1 MVMLEKETKSCVKSS
16 GVSIVML
23 TFSLMFVFAAV
34 QVGQSQDFGVVWD
47 FSGGSDGASPYSLLT
62 VDQGGNLYGT
72 TFLSGAG
79 NGTVFKLNREG
90 DGWIFTT
97 LYQFKGGNDGSGP
110 YHGGV
115 VFGPDGSLYGTTAAG
130 GGTGGACANFAD
142 EYVGCGVVYN
152 LRPSISFCRS
162 VLCPWTETVLYRFQ
176 GHEDGSAPFGN
187 LVFDGS
193 GNLYGVTYYGGPNST
208 GTVYKLSLSSGG
220 WTKTTIYTFSGGS
233 DGASP
238 ADGLTMDVFGN
249 LYGTTLFGGAF
260 GGGTVFMLTP
270 SGGAWSKTILYNFT
284 GGDDGANPYAAV
296 VFDRSGNLY
305 GTTESGSAFELTPGV
320 GGWSFNTLQDFGGYV
335 DGGPHGQVAIDAA
348 GNVYGTTT
356 NDNHDHTG
364 TLWLLEP
371 TSSGWEYSQLYDFAN
386 GANGA
391 NPLNGMALGP
401 DTVLYGTTSSGGSHG
416 RGVVFEYAPFGF
428 GSERSV
434 K

>member
-1 MVMLEKETKSCVKSS
+1 M
-16 GVSIVML
+16 
-23 TFSLMFVFAAV
+23 
-34 QVGQSQDFGVVWD
+34 GQ
-47 FSGGSDGASPYSLLT
+47 
-62 VDQGGNLYGT
+62 
-72 TFLSGAG
+72 
-79 NGTVFKLNREG
+79 VFKLNREG
-90 DGWIFTT
+90 DGWIFTS

-176 GHEDGSAPFGN
+176 GHEDGSAPLGN

-305 GTTESGSAFELTPGV
+305 GNTRAGQPSSLHRELEVGRSIPSKTSADMSTV
-320 GGWSFNTLQDFGGYV
+320 GHMVRSLSM
-335 DGGPHGQVAIDAA
+335 
-348 GNVYGTTT
+348 
-356 NDNHDHTG
+356 
-364 TLWLLEP
+364 LLEMCTAQP
-371 TSSGWEYSQLYDFAN
+371 LTITMIIPVPSGCWNQRR
-386 GANGA
+386 
-391 NPLNGMALGP
+391 LG
-401 DTVLYGTTSSGGSHG
+401 GNI
-416 RGVVFEYAPFGF
+416 
-428 GSERSV
+428 RSFTILRMV
-434 K
+434 RMVQTP